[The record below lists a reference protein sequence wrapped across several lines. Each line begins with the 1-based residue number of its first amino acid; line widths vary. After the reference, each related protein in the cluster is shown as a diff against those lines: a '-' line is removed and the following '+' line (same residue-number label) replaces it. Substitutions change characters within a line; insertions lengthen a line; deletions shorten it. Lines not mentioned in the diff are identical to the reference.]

1 MVKINSLQKI
11 KFAQMPIEEGK
22 FDPVLFSLAEQHPGG
37 VPELLATIAGFLNR
51 KTDFFIGGEEGDW
64 EKLVL
69 KIFRKE
75 AELAQEVA
83 RKKREER
90 EASERRRAESRK
102 KKEEE
107 ERLKQEQENPS
118 AAITELTDAE
128 AEKMLNEIKQE
139 KEGAEAERL
148 NNESTSEANKSD
160 EKDDDEEPE
169 DKGKIKPNR
178 GNGCDLEHYKWTQTL
193 QELELRVPFDVKFT
207 IKAKDVVVSIQR
219 KSLKVGL
226 KGHPPVI
233 DGELYAEVKIE
244 ESLWHLD
251 KNSVVVTL
259 DKVNQMSWWEKLVLT
274 DPPINTRKINPE
286 SSKLS
291 DLDDSTRGMVEK
303 MMFDQRQKEMG
314 LPTSDEQKKQD
325 MLKKFMQQHPE
336 MDFSKCKF
344 N

>member
-1 MVKINSLQKI
+1 
-11 KFAQMPIEEGK
+11 MPADEGK
-22 FDPVLFSLAEQHPGG
+22 FDQVLFTLAEQHPGG
-37 VPELLATIAGFLNR
+37 VPDLLSTIAGFLNR
-51 KTDFFIGGEEGDW
+51 KTDFYTGGEKGEW

-75 AELAQEVA
+75 AEIAEEVA

-90 EASERRRAESRK
+90 ESAERRRADARR

-107 ERLKQEQENPS
+107 ERLQQEQQS

-128 AEKMLNEIKQE
+128 AEKLQQEIAAAKDKEVKPESSGASIAEE
-139 KEGAEAERL
+139 K
-148 NNESTSEANKSD
+148 KD
-160 EKDDDEEPE
+160 KDDDEEPE
-169 DKGKIKPNR
+169 DKGKLKPNQ
-178 GNGCDLEHYKWTQTL
+178 GNGCDLEKYSWTQTL

-219 KSLKVGL
+219 KHLKVGL

-233 DGELYAEVKIE
+233 DGELHAEVKME

-259 DKVNQMSWWEKLVLT
+259 DKINQMNWWEKLVLT

-291 DLDDSTRGMVEK
+291 DLDGSTRGMVEK

-325 MLKKFMQQHPE
+325 VLKKFMTQHPE
-336 MDFSKCKF
+336 MDFTKCKF
-344 N
+344 T

>member
-1 MVKINSLQKI
+1 MSTD
-11 KFAQMPIEEGK
+11 EGK
-22 FDPVLFSLAEQHPGG
+22 FDQVLFTLAEQHPGG
-37 VPELLATIAGFLNR
+37 VPDLLATIAGFLNR
-51 KTDFFIGGEEGDW
+51 KTDFFTGGDKGDW

-75 AELAQEVA
+75 AEIAQDVA

-90 EASERRRAESRK
+90 EAAERRRAEARR

-107 ERLKQEQENPS
+107 ERLQQEQQS

-128 AEKMLNEIKQE
+128 AEKMQQEIAAE
-139 KEGAEAERL
+139 KS
-148 NNESTSEANKSD
+148 NESKPETAATPDAEEK
-160 EKDDDEEPE
+160 KDDDEEPE
-169 DKGKIKPNR
+169 DKGKLKPNH
-178 GNGCDLEHYKWTQTL
+178 GNGCDLEKYSWTQTL

-207 IKAKDVVVSIQR
+207 LKAKDVVVNIQR

-233 DGELYAEVKIE
+233 DGELHAEVKME

-251 KNSVVVTL
+251 KNTVVVTL
-259 DKVNQMSWWEKLVLT
+259 DKINQMNWWNRLVET
-274 DPPINTRKINPE
+274 DPQINTRKINPE

-291 DLDDSTRGMVEK
+291 DLDGQTRGMVEK

-325 MLKKFMQQHPE
+325 VLKKFMEQHPE

-344 N
+344 T

>member
-1 MVKINSLQKI
+1 MSTDD
-11 KFAQMPIEEGK
+11 GK
-22 FDPVLFSLAEQHPGG
+22 FDQALFTLAEQHPGG
-37 VPELLATIAGFLNR
+37 VPDLLATIAGFLNR
-51 KTDFFIGGEEGDW
+51 KTDFFVGGDKGEW

-75 AELAQEVA
+75 AEIAQEVA
-83 RKKREER
+83 RKKREEK
-90 EASERRRAESRK
+90 EATDRRRAEARK

-107 ERLKQEQENPS
+107 ERLLQEQQS

-128 AEKMLNEIKQE
+128 AAKMEQEIA
-139 KEGAEAERL
+139 AE
-148 NNESTSEANKSD
+148 NSDSKPDNIVTSTTEDK
-160 EKDDDEEPE
+160 KDDEEEPE
-169 DKGKIKPNR
+169 DKGKLKPNQ
-178 GNGCDLEHYKWTQTL
+178 GNGCDLDKYTWTQTL
-193 QELELRVPFDVKFT
+193 QELELRIPFDVKFT
-207 IKAKDVVVSIQR
+207 LKAKDIVVNIQR

-233 DGELYAEVKIE
+233 DGELHAGVKME

-251 KNSVVVTL
+251 KNTVVVTL
-259 DKVNQMSWWEKLVLT
+259 DKINQMNWWEKLVLT

-291 DLDDSTRGMVEK
+291 DLDGQTRGMVEK
-303 MMFDQRQKEMG
+303 MMYDQRQKEMG

-325 MLKKFMQQHPE
+325 VLKKFMEQHPE

-344 N
+344 T

>member
-1 MVKINSLQKI
+1 MSTD
-11 KFAQMPIEEGK
+11 EGK
-22 FDPVLFSLAEQHPGG
+22 FDQVLFTLAEQHPGG
-37 VPELLATIAGFLNR
+37 VPDLLATIAGFLNR
-51 KTDFFIGGEEGDW
+51 KTDFFTGGDKGDW

-75 AELAQEVA
+75 AEIAQEVA

-90 EASERRRAESRK
+90 EAAERRRAEARR

-107 ERLKQEQENPS
+107 ERLQQELQS

-128 AEKMLNEIKQE
+128 AEKMQQEIAAE
-139 KEGAEAERL
+139 KS
-148 NNESTSEANKSD
+148 NESKPETAATPDAEEK
-160 EKDDDEEPE
+160 KDDDEEPE
-169 DKGKIKPNR
+169 DKGKLKPNH
-178 GNGCDLEHYKWTQTL
+178 GNGCDLEKYSWTQTL

-207 IKAKDVVVSIQR
+207 LKAKDVVVNIQR

-233 DGELYAEVKIE
+233 DGELHAEVKME

-251 KNSVVVTL
+251 KNTVVVTL
-259 DKVNQMSWWEKLVLT
+259 DKINQMNWWNRLVET
-274 DPPINTRKINPE
+274 DPQINTRKINPE

-291 DLDDSTRGMVEK
+291 DLDGQTRGMVEK

-325 MLKKFMQQHPE
+325 VLKKFMEQHPE

-344 N
+344 T